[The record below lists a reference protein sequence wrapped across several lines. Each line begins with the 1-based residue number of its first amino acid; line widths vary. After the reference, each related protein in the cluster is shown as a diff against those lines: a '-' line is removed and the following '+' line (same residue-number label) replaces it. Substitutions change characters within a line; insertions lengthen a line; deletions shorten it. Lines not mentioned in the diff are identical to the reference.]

1 MPGVGASLRLLTEID
16 GKFLFTTSGHERF
29 VNSGLVQIPNGAAK
43 TPLPVWGMQL
53 DRLRQT
59 LQEFPWRWSLHWL
72 VAPCLVPVIFWPQGG
87 PSMWRAIIT
96 CGFLGLSLAQMP
108 WPWLKRIAA
117 VCLTGLMAVA
127 FIMMNFNLDTYTS
140 DQLPYFIRES
150 KWYASTEYLMVGV
163 LVVVGLWLAFTH
175 APSVPRFK
183 ALNQWGMG
191 ILAVLCLAGFDTF
204 AAGASLGSYGRQPA
218 DDQPFQSAVHDTGFG
233 APGHGRHNVVLVLVE
248 SLGVPMFAEGQAQF
262 AADWDRPEW
271 RARYAVSQGT
281 VPYFGSTTHA
291 EMRELCGQW
300 NNYTTFDFEKGGCLP
315 QRMKMAGY
323 QTTAMH
329 AFDGGF
335 FQRDEWW
342 SKLDFQKEMF
352 GPELAQA
359 GVRSCGGVFP
369 GACDTDIP
377 AVIAKRIKQS
387 SQPQFV
393 YWLTLNSHL
402 PVLPDESL
410 GTDQCSKAMARIGD
424 VSPRLCRLFT
434 VHHNLAQAIS
444 KMAMDP
450 NLPPTD
456 ILIVGDHTP
465 PFFDHSLRAGFDSEN
480 VPWVLLRAQDKAAPK
495 QPQTTQLR

>member
-1 MPGVGASLRLLTEID
+1 
-16 GKFLFTTSGHERF
+16 
-29 VNSGLVQIPNGAAK
+29 
-43 TPLPVWGMQL
+43 
-53 DRLRQT
+53 
-59 LQEFPWRWSLHWL
+59 
-72 VAPCLVPVIFWPQGG
+72 
-87 PSMWRAIIT
+87 MWRAIIT
-96 CGFLGLSLAQMP
+96 CGFLGLALAQMP

-117 VCLTGLMAVA
+117 VALTGTMTVA
-127 FIMMNFNLDTYTS
+127 FVMMNFNLDTYTS
-140 DQLPYFIRES
+140 DQLPFFLRES
-150 KWYASTEYLMVGV
+150 QWYVSNEYVMIGT

-183 ALNQWGMG
+183 ALHQWGMG

-204 AAGASLGSYGRQPA
+204 AAGAALGSYGRQPA
-218 DDQPFQSAVHDTGFG
+218 EGQAFQSAVHDTSFG
-233 APGHGRHNVVLVLVE
+233 APGQGRHNVVLVVVE
-248 SLGVPMFAEGQAQF
+248 SLGVPLFAEGQSQF
-262 AADWDRPEW
+262 AADWDRSEW
-271 RARYAVSQGT
+271 RARYAVSHGT

-291 EMRELCGQW
+291 EVRELCGQW
-300 NNYTTFDFEKGGCLP
+300 DNYTTFDFDKGGCLP

-342 SKLDFQKEMF
+342 NKLDFQKQMF
-352 GPELAQA
+352 APELMQA
-359 GVRSCGGVFP
+359 GVRPCGGVFP

-377 AVIAKRIKQS
+377 TLIAKQIKQS
-387 SQPQFV
+387 HQPQFV

-402 PVLPDESL
+402 PVLPEQSL
-410 GTDQCSKAMARIGD
+410 GTEQCSKALAAVGA

-450 NLPPTD
+450 SLPPTD

-465 PFFDHSLRAGFDSEN
+465 PYFERDLRAGFDLEN
-480 VPWVLLRAQDKAAPK
+480 VPWVLLRAKDKAPVS
-495 QPQTTQLR
+495 QPQTSRLR